1 MTYFNDWF
9 ARHFERSREIPPCMR
24 IGLWDFSARFRSVEM
39 TGLVYAPLWTS
50 CRVILSES
58 EESDCTK
65 RAPNNMRCRQQ
76 SDADAIDAMR
86 NNRYSVASL
95 LTAKP
100 KHDIFQHT
108 ESLILGIFGGIGR
121 KWKVIL
127 LKNFKKIVKNTWF
140 YRNRVLNFNYHI
152 KGKVYALPHTTIVT
166 SATRAVTFGGSV

>member
-1 MTYFNDWF
+1 
-9 ARHFERSREIPPCMR
+9 
-24 IGLWDFSARFRSVEM
+24 
-39 TGLVYAPLWTS
+39 
-50 CRVILSES
+50 
-58 EESDCTK
+58 
-65 RAPNNMRCRQQ
+65 MRCRQQ

-127 LKNFKKIVKNTWF
+127 LKNFKKIVKNT
-140 YRNRVLNFNYHI
+140 
-152 KGKVYALPHTTIVT
+152 
-166 SATRAVTFGGSV
+166 